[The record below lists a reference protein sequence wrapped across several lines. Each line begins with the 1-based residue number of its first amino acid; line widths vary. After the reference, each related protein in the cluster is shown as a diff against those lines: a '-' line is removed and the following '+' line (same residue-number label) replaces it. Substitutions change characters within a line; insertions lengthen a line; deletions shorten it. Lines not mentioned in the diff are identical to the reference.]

1 MFTTN
6 YYTLHIRHKL
16 FIILINSI
24 IIYRIT
30 TFYAVF
36 FSTNFNFTHINII
49 NNNKKLKYT
58 LLLYISNGKKKK
70 DNFIQNK

>member
-36 FSTNFNFTHINII
+36 FSTSFNFTHINII